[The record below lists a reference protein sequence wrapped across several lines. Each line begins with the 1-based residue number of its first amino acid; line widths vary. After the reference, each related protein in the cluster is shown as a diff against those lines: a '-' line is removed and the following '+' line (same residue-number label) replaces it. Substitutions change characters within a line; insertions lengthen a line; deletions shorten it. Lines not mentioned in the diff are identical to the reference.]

1 MRKTELVI
9 GDIKNLVNAK
19 GYIYALCMIM
29 FEDFHII
36 PEELHEMDYVKR
48 LSTKEASLLLGFVIQ
63 SEIKFS
69 TPDTPQDLIQLR
81 QKTYDLME
89 ELHNSFS
96 TLFIEKVKKSLEEDQ
111 KKEEF
116 RKEQKDFWG
125 KGNLLTEPI
134 FYSGTGV
141 YDFQFLD
148 FLERKYKYDK
158 QWLLEKKTFDI
169 EQAKNIVTQIKA
181 VLQEKSKKV
190 RFYGLKEELPQVI
203 KEMKKK
209 NPNEDWEKYV
219 KETLPVMELHQY
231 VELFL
236 ENIPDD
242 TDLNIDGIWDEG
254 WKSFYKGLI
263 ELFVIRKS
271 DFGDITNI
279 DSFLDNFS
287 ISFEVNL
294 NSQFQTIGNY
304 NLINSHPIIKLDEER
319 YFVPIV
325 FLLFE
330 AVYESPFY
338 WMLLEDKSYRDTLGE
353 HRGRV
358 GEEITY
364 EFLLKVFGRDRTF
377 KSVKIQS
384 PKSETSTKRKKDDTD
399 IDILC
404 FLGSKALCVQVKS
417 KKLTE
422 LSRSGDDD
430 QLQKDFKGAVQDAYE
445 QGLVSRHKIL
455 ERDAE
460 FFDESGNAIHI
471 SEEID
476 EVYIMGIT
484 MENYPSLTHQVHV
497 ILEKKDDDPYPIV
510 LTIFDLE
517 LLVHYLDDPFD
528 FLYYIK
534 QRTLL
539 MDYFRADEEMA
550 FLGYHLDQ
558 KLWEIPKMNMV
569 MIENSFAQLI
579 DRNYYP
585 LKLGLEVSDE
595 GDEIKNRWKNEH
607 FDQLCDQLKTF
618 NQARI
623 TDIIFYL
630 LDLSGDTRKNLVDFI
645 IKQKQQTLIDGKFH
659 NFSMPPDESS
669 FPRVGVTYVSLNS
682 NNSEDL
688 KTRLLTLCQLRKY
701 KSKGDVWIGLGSL
714 KNSHEIIDAV
724 AFNDQKWEYDGELE
738 KNAKQM
744 LEGIGQGRKIR
755 IGKKIGRNEICP
767 CGSRLKYKKCCGRK
781 KMLSSLLSYQLET
794 Q

>member
-9 GDIKNLVNAK
+9 RDIKNLINTK

-36 PEELHEMDYVKR
+36 PEKLHEMDYNKR
-48 LSTKEASLLLGFVIQ
+48 LSTNEASLLLGFVIQ
-63 SEIKFS
+63 SEINFS
-69 TPDTPQDLIQLR
+69 TPDTPQDLIHLK

-89 ELHNSFS
+89 ELHKSFYI
-96 TLFIEKVKKSLEEDQ
+96 LFIEKLQKSLEEDH

-148 FLERKYKYDK
+148 FLEKKYKYDK
-158 QWLLEKKTFDI
+158 QWLLEKKKFDI
-169 EQAKNIVTQIKA
+169 EQAKNIVTQIKT

-190 RFYGLKEELPQVI
+190 RLYGLKEKLPQEI
-203 KEMKKK
+203 EEMKKK
-209 NPNEDWEKYV
+209 NPNEDWEKYA

-236 ENIPDD
+236 EHI
-242 TDLNIDGIWDEG
+242 TDEKNLNIDGIRDEG

-271 DFGDITNI
+271 DFGDNTNI

-287 ISFEVNL
+287 ISFEENL
-294 NSQFQTIGNY
+294 NSKFQTIGNY

-338 WMLLEDKSYRDTLGE
+338 WMLEDKSYRDTLGE

-364 EFLLKVFGRDRTF
+364 EFLSKVFGEDRTF

-384 PKSETSTKRKKDDTD
+384 PKTETSTKRKKDDTD

-422 LSRSGDDD
+422 LSRSGNDD

-445 QGLVSRHKIL
+445 QGLVSRQKIL
-455 ERDAE
+455 ERNAE
-460 FFDESGNAIHI
+460 FFDGRGNAIHI

-484 MENYPSLTHQVHV
+484 TENYPSLTHQAHV

-517 LLVHYLDDPFD
+517 LLVHYLDDPID

-539 MDYFRADEEMA
+539 MDYFRANEEMA

-558 KLWEIPKMNMV
+558 KLWKIPKMDML
-569 MIENSFAQLI
+569 MIENDYAQLI

-595 GDEIKNRWKNEH
+595 GDEIKNKWKNEH
-607 FDQLCDQLKTF
+607 FDQLCNRLKTF

-623 TDIIFYL
+623 TDIIFHL
-630 LDLSGDTRKNLVDFI
+630 LDWSGDARKNLVDFI

-659 NFSMPPDESS
+659 NFSMLPDESS
-669 FPRVGVTYVSLNS
+669 SPRVGVTYISLNS
-682 NNSEDL
+682 DNSEDL
-688 KTRLLTLCQLRKY
+688 RTRLLTLCQLRKY

-714 KNSHEIIDAV
+714 KNSHGIIDAV
-724 AFNDQKWEYDGELE
+724 AFNNQKWEYDEELE
-738 KNAKQM
+738 KNAKIM
-744 LEGIGQGRKIR
+744 LEGMGQGRKIR
-755 IGKKIGRNEICP
+755 IGKKIGRNEKCP
-767 CGSRLKYKKCCGRK
+767 CGSRLKYKKCCGG
-781 KMLSSLLSYQLET
+781 
-794 Q
+794 